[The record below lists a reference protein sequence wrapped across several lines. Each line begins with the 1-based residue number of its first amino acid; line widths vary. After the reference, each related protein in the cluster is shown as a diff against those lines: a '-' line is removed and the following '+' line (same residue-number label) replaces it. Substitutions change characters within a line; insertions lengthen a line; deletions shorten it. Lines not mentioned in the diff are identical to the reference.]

1 MYTMLL
7 GRTISTPPASLRLRS
22 TLNPQNPVTQ
32 SSQAA
37 FPAAMQRQ
45 PASYSI
51 TDEDLKSR
59 GFLLRRTAEGLN
71 LDQLNSVFVAVGFPR
86 RDTAKIE
93 VALEHTDALLW
104 VEYEKTRR
112 PVAFARATGDGVFN
126 AIIWDVVVDPSFQ
139 SLGLGKA
146 VMERLIEDLQAK
158 GICNIAL
165 YSEPRVLGFYRP
177 LGFVSDPDGIRGMV
191 FIRKHKNKK

>member
-1 MYTMLL
+1 MLL
-7 GRTISTPPASLRLRS
+7 RGPISTPPPSLRIRS
-22 TLNPQNPVTQ
+22 TLNPQNAAAQP
-32 SSQAA
+32 SQAS
-37 FPAAMQRQ
+37 FPAAKQG
-45 PASYSI
+45 YSI
-51 TDEDLKSR
+51 TDEDLQSK
-59 GFLLRRTAEGLN
+59 GFLLRRTPEGLN
-71 LDQLNSVFVAVGFPR
+71 LDHLNSVFVAVGFPR

-93 VALEHTDALLW
+93 VALRHTDAMLW
-104 VEYEKTRR
+104 VENEKTRR

-126 AIIWDVVVDPSFQ
+126 AIIWDVVVDPTFQ

-146 VMERLIEDLQAK
+146 VMERLIEDLRRK

-191 FIRKHKNKK
+191 FVRKEVK

>member
-1 MYTMLL
+1 MFL
-7 GRTISTPPASLRLRS
+7 GGTISTPPASLRLRS
-22 TLNPQNPVTQ
+22 TLNPQNAVTQ
-32 SSQAA
+32 SSSQAT
-37 FPAAMQRQ
+37 FPAAMQRK
-45 PASYSI
+45 PPSYSI
-51 TDEDLKSR
+51 SDEDLESR
-59 GFLLRRTAEGLN
+59 GFLLRRTTEGLN
-71 LDQLNSVFVAVGFPR
+71 LDQLNSVFAAVGFPR

-93 VALEHTDALLW
+93 VALQHTDALLW

-139 SLGLGKA
+139 SCGLGKA
-146 VMERLIEDLQAK
+146 VMERLIEDLQVK

-177 LGFVSDPDGIRGMV
+177 LGFVSDPDGIKGMV
-191 FIRKHKNKK
+191 FIRKQRNKK

>member
-1 MYTMLL
+1 MLL
-7 GRTISTPPASLRLRS
+7 RGPISTPPPPPSSLRLRATS
-22 TLNPQNPVTQ
+22 AQP
-32 SSQAA
+32 SRAA
-37 FPAAMQRQ
+37 FPA
-45 PASYSI
+45 ASYSI
-51 TDEDLKSR
+51 TDEDLHSR

-71 LDQLNSVFVAVGFPR
+71 LDHLNSVFVAVGFPR

-93 VALEHTDALLW
+93 VALRHTDAMLW
-104 VEYEKTRR
+104 VECGKTRR

-126 AIIWDVVVDPSFQ
+126 AIIWDVVVDPRFQ

-146 VMERLIEDLQAK
+146 VMERLVEDLRRK

-191 FIRKHKNKK
+191 YVRKQRNKK

>member
-1 MYTMLL
+1 MLL
-7 GRTISTPPASLRLRS
+7 GGPISTPPPSLRLRATS
-22 TLNPQNPVTQ
+22 NPQNAAAQP
-32 SSQAA
+32 SQAS
-37 FPAAMQRQ
+37 FQRQ
-45 PASYSI
+45 PPIYSI
-51 TDEDLKSR
+51 TDEDLQSK
-59 GFLLRRTAEGLN
+59 GFLLRRTPEGLN
-71 LDQLNSVFVAVGFPR
+71 LDHLNSVFVAVGFPR
-86 RDTAKIE
+86 RDTGKIE
-93 VALEHTDALLW
+93 VALRHTDAMLW

-126 AIIWDVVVDPSFQ
+126 AIIWDVVVDPTFQ

-146 VMERLIEDLQAK
+146 VMERLIEDLRRK

-191 FIRKHKNKK
+191 FVRKQRNKK